1 MFNTLDRLF
10 WAIYI
15 LLALLIFI
23 INSRGLMGRNRVR

>member
-23 INSRGLMGRNRVR
+23 INSRGLMGRSRVR